1 MNPGSDNLMLYV
13 LKEEFSVC
21 KVEDYS
27 RVDVGRPFVFTGSTD
42 EERSLVCPTV
52 LVPADA
58 VARSDGWRA
67 FRIEGVLDFSLV
79 GILSRISGLLAGA
92 GIGIFAVSTFNT
104 DYIMTR
110 AEDLEKA
117 LQVLLQAG
125 YTIKQ
130 PE

>member
-1 MNPGSDNLMLYV
+1 MIPGSDNLMLYV

-27 RVDVGRPFVFTGSTD
+27 RVDVGRP
-42 EERSLVCPTV
+42 
-52 LVPADA
+52 
-58 VARSDGWRA
+58 
-67 FRIEGVLDFSLV
+67 
-79 GILSRISGLLAGA
+79 AGA

-104 DYIMTR
+104 DYIITR

>member
-1 MNPGSDNLMLYV
+1 MKSELIYPMLYV

-27 RVDVGRPFVFTGSTD
+27 RVDVNLPFVFTGSTD
-42 EERSLVCPTV
+42 EERSLVCPSV
-52 LVPADA
+52 LAPADA

-79 GILSRISGLLAGA
+79 GVLSRISGLLAAA

-104 DYIMTR
+104 DYIFTR
-110 AEDLEKA
+110 AGDLEKA
-117 LQVLLQAG
+117 LQILLQAG